1 MRQKRPFIALGIAA
15 ALLLIVPVATALG
28 GSKPPGPAARQL
40 AFATALGDAFT
51 YQGRLT
57 DNAAPANGS
66 YDIRFILWDAETGGA
81 QVGVITETKENVNVL
96 NGLFTVELGF
106 GAGAFNGDARWLEI
120 AVRPGA
126 STGNFTVLS
135 PRQPVTPAP
144 YALYSKVAASANAL
158 KLPLIATNDS
168 TAKTLD
174 ITNTGVAGTAAKL
187 KGAIALELDGVLK
200 VSGTSPTAFV
210 TATAVADTNTCD
222 VGAGFDNGFILDNA
236 LTNGDPTAIL
246 IVTPRGVSTLP
257 GSISVFYDPDGA
269 TSPGACA
276 TTGTPAAAGR
286 WIIMHSADTQI
297 TGLAFNV
304 LVIKPTLPPT
314 QAAGQDAGR

>member
-1 MRQKRPFIALGIAA
+1 MRQKRPFIAMGIAA

-28 GSKPPGPAARQL
+28 SSKPPGPPARQL

-57 DNAAPANGS
+57 DNAAPAAGS
-66 YDIRFILWDAETGGA
+66 YDIRFILYDAESGGA
-81 QVGVITETKENVNVL
+81 QVGVITETKENVNVV
-96 NGLFTVELGF
+96 NGLFTVDLAF

-120 AVRPGA
+120 AVRPGT
-126 STGNFTVLS
+126 STGTFTVLA
-135 PRQPVTPAP
+135 PRQPVTPTP
-144 YALYSKVAASANAL
+144 YALYTKVAGSANSL
-158 KLPLIATNDS
+158 KLPFTGSNDTTGAVLNITAS
-168 TAKTLD
+168 TA
-174 ITNTGVAGTAAKL
+174 AATAAKL
-187 KGAIALELDGVLK
+187 KGTTALELDGALK
-200 VSGTSPTAFV
+200 VSGTTPTAFV
-210 TATAVADTNTCD
+210 TAIAQADTNTCD
-222 VGAGFDNGFILDNA
+222 VGDGTDNGFIVDNA

-246 IVTPRGVSTLP
+246 IVTPRGVSTLV

-269 TSPGACA
+269 TSPGICA

-286 WIIMHSADTQI
+286 WIIQHSGGTQL

-304 LVIKPTLPPT
+304 LVIKPTPPPT